1 MPRPSAAGRSSR
13 AWHWTSCARSPI
25 PRSWPTYVGRPH
37 RWVPAPLPGV
47 ALRGAVLA
55 DVPGLE
61 RLMAPYVATGDL
73 LPRSNYDLCR
83 HIKEYVVAE
92 GPTGEVI
99 GCGSLKVY
107 SRDLAELAGLA
118 VHQDW
123 QRTGVGG
130 ALLAALIAEARAQ
143 GLAELLALTR
153 KPAFFLKVGFAPAER
168 EHFPLKVW
176 ADCTRC
182 PRQNCCDEV
191 AVVLR
196 L

>member
-1 MPRPSAAGRSSR
+1 MSALPMVSVVR
-13 AWHWTSCARSPI
+13 AAQLS
-25 PRSWPTYVGRPH
+25 
-37 RWVPAPLPGV
+37 
-47 ALRGAVLA
+47 
-55 DVPGLE
+55 DVPQLE
-61 RLMAPYVATGDL
+61 ALMAPYVATGDL

-92 GPTGEVI
+92 APGGEIV

-107 SRDLAELAGLA
+107 SRALAEVAGLA
-118 VHQDW
+118 VRPDW
-123 QRTGVGG
+123 QGTGVGR
-130 ALLAALIAEARAQ
+130 ALLDQLVAEARAH

-153 KPAFFLKVGFAPAER
+153 KPAFFHKAGFVAAER

-176 ADCTRC
+176 ADCARC
-182 PRQNCCDEV
+182 SRQNCCDEV

>member
-1 MPRPSAAGRSSR
+1 MSALPIYGERGAGSGDRYGSGERGAVPSGATDG
-13 AWHWTSCARSPI
+13 T
-25 PRSWPTYVGRPH
+25 
-37 RWVPAPLPGV
+37 APCSLLPGV
-47 ALRGAVLA
+47 VVRRAALA
-55 DVPGLE
+55 DVPALE
-61 RLMAPYVATGDL
+61 QLMAPYVATGDL

-83 HIKEYVVAE
+83 HIKEYVIAE

-143 GLAELLALTR
+143 GLVELLALTR
-153 KPAFFLKVGFAPAER
+153 KPAFFLKAGFAPAER

-176 ADCTRC
+176 ADCARC
-182 PRQNCCDEV
+182 PRQYCCDEV

>member
-1 MPRPSAAGRSSR
+1 
-13 AWHWTSCARSPI
+13 
-25 PRSWPTYVGRPH
+25 
-37 RWVPAPLPGV
+37 
-47 ALRGAVLA
+47 
-55 DVPGLE
+55 
-61 RLMAPYVATGDL
+61 MAPYVQTGDL

-92 GPTGEVI
+92 APAGEVI

-107 SRDLAELAGLA
+107 SRDLAELAALA
-118 VHQDW
+118 VREDW
-123 QRTGVGG
+123 QRAGVGG
-130 ALLAALIAEARAQ
+130 ALLAALIAEARAH
-143 GLAELLALTR
+143 GLAEVLALTR

-182 PRQNCCDEV
+182 PRNTCCDEI
-191 AVVLR
+191 AVTLR